1 MNIKNI
7 QIQIEQL
14 DSELY
19 SLEEAIAES
28 FSHREEKEL
37 QRKLDSLCKK
47 KRKLQKKL
55 ERNYDGQ

>member
-14 DSELY
+14 DIELY

-28 FSHREEKEL
+28 FSHREEREL

-55 ERNYDGQ
+55 ERNYDG